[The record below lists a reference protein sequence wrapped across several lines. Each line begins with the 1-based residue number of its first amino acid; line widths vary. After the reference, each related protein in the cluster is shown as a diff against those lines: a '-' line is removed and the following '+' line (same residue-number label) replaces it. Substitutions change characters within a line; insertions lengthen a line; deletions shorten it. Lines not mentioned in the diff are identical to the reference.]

1 MKYGMIIDMDK
12 CVGCHACSVAC
23 KAEWEVPTRFDR
35 SWLYRL
41 GPSMTSAGIAYT
53 FYVGLCNHC
62 DIPVCVDV
70 CPADPV
76 RMFLKDTI
84 TGKTVLMEVSA
95 TWKDPFNGTVQVDHD
110 RCIGCGACVE
120 ACPYN
125 ARFINYDLADDK
137 SLGKVDKCTLCVE
150 RTAEGLQ
157 PACVLTCLAES
168 RIFGDFDD
176 PDSVVAKYAAKGA
189 KGLTSEAV
197 QIGPNVLYYGTREA
211 DMELLFAQAPQ
222 KMPEIHARRF
232 MLTSL
237 LKPAS
242 RRVKEEVGLVRDLL
256 EKAFGDDKKG

>member
-1 MKYGMIIDMDK
+1 MKYGMIIDIDK

-35 SWLYRL
+35 SWVHRL
-41 GPSMTSAGIAYT
+41 GPSMTSAGIASTY
-53 FYVGLCNHC
+53 YVGLCNHC
-62 DIPVCVDV
+62 DIPACVFV

-76 RMFLKDTI
+76 RMTLKDAV

-110 RCIGCGACVE
+110 RCIGCGACAE
-120 ACPYN
+120 SCPYD
-125 ARFINYDLADDK
+125 ARFMNYDLADDK

-157 PACVLTCLAES
+157 PACVITCLAEC

-189 KGLTSEAV
+189 RGLTSEAV
-197 QIGPNVLYYGTREA
+197 QIGPNTLYYGSKEA
-211 DMELLFAQAPQ
+211 DMELLLAEAPQ
-222 KMPEIHARRF
+222 KMPEINSRRN
-232 MLTSL
+232 MITSIF
-237 LKPAS
+237 KPAS
-242 RRVKEEVGLVRDLL
+242 KQVKEEVGLLRDLL
-256 EKAFGDDKKG
+256 AKTFGNDKKG